1 MKKVIT
7 ILVIAGLALSS
18 CGLCHHI
25 PSTSSTINVRD
36 SVAVHWIDSIRVTEK
51 SVYKD
56 YTSLLDTL
64 RIKVEGRASM
74 AAWADTTHN
83 VIAGELQTE
92 PVTEKTKIL
101 YKDRIKEVHDTT
113 KIEVPVKVEVEK
125 IVKVVPKFWRI
136 TGVLGLISV
145 CALIVLLLKRFKIL

>member
-1 MKKVIT
+1 MKKIFL
-7 ILVIAGLALSS
+7 ILSALVVTS
-18 CGLCHHI
+18 CGCFHHI
-25 PSTSSTINVRD
+25 PSTSTTINVRD

-92 PVTEKTKIL
+92 PVTEKVKYL

-125 IVKVVPKFWRI
+125 VVAPKLYPWSLSLNILFLTLI
-136 TGVLGLISV
+136 GL
-145 CALIVLLLKRFKIL
+145 LIYLKIKKR

>member
-1 MKKVIT
+1 MRKIIT
-7 ILVIAGLALSS
+7 SLVIAGLALSS

-25 PSTSSTINVRD
+25 PSTTSSTVNVLD
-36 SVAVHWIDSIRVTEK
+36 SVAVHWIDSIRITEK

-92 PVTEKTKIL
+92 PVTEKTKIV

-113 KIEVPVKVEVEK
+113 KIEVPIKVEVEK
-125 IVKVVPKFWRI
+125 VVAPKLYPWSLSLNILFLTLIGLLIYLKVKK
-136 TGVLGLISV
+136 
-145 CALIVLLLKRFKIL
+145 K

>member
-1 MKKVIT
+1 MRKIIT
-7 ILVIAGLALSS
+7 SLVIAGLALSS

-25 PSTSSTINVRD
+25 PSTTSSTVSVTD
-36 SVAVHWIDSIRVTEK
+36 SVAVHWIDSTRITEK

-64 RIKVEGRASM
+64 RIKIEGRASM

-92 PVTEKTKIL
+92 PVTEKVKYL

-125 IVKVVPKFWRI
+125 VVAPKLYPWSLSLNILFLTLIGLLIYLKVKK
-136 TGVLGLISV
+136 
-145 CALIVLLLKRFKIL
+145 K